1 MVKFSWQRFTQYANM
16 VVTKGGSMAEKTV
29 KVPKKRDNNQVRC
42 LFKEELDRYH
52 EITKRDRSVILLLA
66 WEHFKTTDFYKRD
79 MLGLK
84 VK

>member
-1 MVKFSWQRFTQYANM
+1 
-16 VVTKGGSMAEKTV
+16 MAKKTSN
-29 KVPKKRDNNQVRC
+29 VPKKRENNLVRC

-66 WEHFKTTDFYKRD
+66 WEYFKETDFYKRD
-79 MLGLK
+79 LLGLK